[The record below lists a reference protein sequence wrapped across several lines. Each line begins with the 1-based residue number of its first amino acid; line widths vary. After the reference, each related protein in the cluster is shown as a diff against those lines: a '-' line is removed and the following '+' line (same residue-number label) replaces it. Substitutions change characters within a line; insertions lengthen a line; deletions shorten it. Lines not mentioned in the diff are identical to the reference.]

1 MRLARAL
8 RIKRG
13 DVVAFVGAGGKSS
26 AIRTLSKELSTHFP
40 ILISTTTKLR
50 LDQADLAQKHLVLDS
65 KKIKECVPEL
75 LQECDFIL
83 VTKGRDA
90 KEPKWLGLETGE
102 VRDLIHFVKR
112 EDAVLLLEADG
123 ARGKSLKAPSAHE
136 PVLPAE
142 CDLVVPVVGL
152 DVVGEKL
159 PSPLVHRQ
167 ELVSELLHLANGE
180 SISSEHIIKI
190 IRSEQGGL
198 KGISP
203 SAKVRVLLN
212 KADTS
217 PDLERGYEIALGLLA
232 ESRIQS
238 VLLASVLK
246 ESTVHES
253 IGRVAGIVLAAGRSS
268 RMEGL
273 KQFIHFR
280 GKPMVLQSIDAALG
294 AGLDPVVM
302 VTGEEGMMPETLED
316 LPILTVEN
324 PQPEEGQSSS
334 IRLGLDAIRD
344 QTEAAVFFLA
354 DMPLISTDLVKALVK
369 RHRQTLAPIILP
381 IAGGRRGNPVL
392 FDQATFDNLRRL
404 QGDRGGRA
412 LFDQYVI
419 EHVEWDESIHFDVD
433 SEDDLS
439 KLREIE

>member
-1 MRLARAL
+1 
-8 RIKRG
+8 
-13 DVVAFVGAGGKSS
+13 
-26 AIRTLSKELSTHFP
+26 
-40 ILISTTTKLR
+40 
-50 LDQADLAQKHLVLDS
+50 
-65 KKIKECVPEL
+65 
-75 LQECDFIL
+75 
-83 VTKGRDA
+83 
-90 KEPKWLGLETGE
+90 
-102 VRDLIHFVKR
+102 
-112 EDAVLLLEADG
+112 
-123 ARGKSLKAPSAHE
+123 
-136 PVLPAE
+136 
-142 CDLVVPVVGL
+142 
-152 DVVGEKL
+152 
-159 PSPLVHRQ
+159 
-167 ELVSELLHLANGE
+167 
-180 SISSEHIIKI
+180 
-190 IRSEQGGL
+190 
-198 KGISP
+198 
-203 SAKVRVLLN
+203 
-212 KADTS
+212 
-217 PDLERGYEIALGLLA
+217 
-232 ESRIQS
+232 
-238 VLLASVLK
+238 
-246 ESTVHES
+246 
-253 IGRVAGIVLAAGRSS
+253 
-268 RMEGL
+268 MEGL

-334 IRLGLDAIRD
+334 IRLGLEAIRD

-392 FDQATFDNLRRL
+392 FDQVTFDNLRRL